1 MMKTNNIDTSSAAA
15 PKRIGGIMRRNGRRT
30 GSVTALTP
38 RMIGYSH
45 SGGRVSATTQDRTTA
60 AIRK

>member
-1 MMKTNNIDTSSAAA
+1 MKTNNIDTSSAAA
-15 PKRIGGIMRRNGRRT
+15 PKRTGGIILRKGRST
-30 GSVTALTP
+30 GSVTAFTA

-45 SGGRVSATTQDRTTA
+45 SGGRVSATIQDRTTA

>member
-1 MMKTNNIDTSSAAA
+1 MKTNNIDTSSAAA
-15 PKRIGGIMRRNGRRT
+15 PKRTGGIILRNGRST
-30 GSVTALTP
+30 GSVTAFTA

-45 SGGRVSATTQDRTTA
+45 SGGRVSATIQDRTTA